1 MIDKDGTIYQTEIL
15 KKYTWHVG
23 KIGSKCYDN
32 DTCDENYKKTIL
44 GYYQGK
50 IPKQIHDNVRK
61 EEEKNFTYPNRY
73 PINSESIGI
82 EVVGKANNL
91 KILPIDKKYP
101 QIIFNTATWDTSTQA
116 QKDSIKNL
124 VEILKAEY
132 NLNNDD
138 VYEHDDI
145 SLQKTRGE
153 AKGLYEKE

>member
-1 MIDKDGTIYQTEIL
+1 MKSYMASVES
-15 KKYTWHVG
+15 KMMRKY
-23 KIGSKCYDN
+23 
-32 DTCDENYKKTIL
+32 
-44 GYYQGK
+44 
-50 IPKQIHDNVRK
+50 
-61 EEEKNFTYPNRY
+61 
-73 PINSESIGI
+73 
-82 EVVGKANNL
+82 
-91 KILPIDKKYP
+91 
-101 QIIFNTATWDTSTQA
+101 ATWDTPTQA